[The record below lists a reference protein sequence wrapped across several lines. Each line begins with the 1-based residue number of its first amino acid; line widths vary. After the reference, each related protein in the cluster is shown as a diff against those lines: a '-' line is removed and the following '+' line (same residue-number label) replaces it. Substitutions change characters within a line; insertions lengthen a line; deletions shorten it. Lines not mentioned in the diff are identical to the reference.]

1 MKTYRIQEIVFAE
14 LDGFMEEKMKNYS
27 SGMRSRLAF
36 AIATAGDAADI
47 LLLDEV
53 LSVVDEFFRKKSLKR
68 VSEMIH
74 GGSTV
79 VMVSHGMDTIRKHCS
94 RVIWI
99 EKGKLLMDGTPKEVC
114 AAYHEQGGK
123 Q

>member
-53 LSVVDEFFRKKSLKR
+53 LSP
-68 VSEMIH
+68 
-74 GGSTV
+74 
-79 VMVSHGMDTIRKHCS
+79 
-94 RVIWI
+94 
-99 EKGKLLMDGTPKEVC
+99 DGW
-114 AAYHEQGGK
+114 YSQGGVCSLS
-123 Q
+123 